1 MYSFFGSYKM
11 AQASI
16 QDKKLAE
23 TILHA
28 QRDLML

>member
-1 MYSFFGSYKM
+1 MYSFFSSYKM

-23 TILHA
+23 TILYA